1 MAKYEMYR
9 GCLIDPFVDVNRPFY
24 NSVANEYYF
33 EVQCSKYG
41 EINGWTIIKGKT
53 PGPSACCRQD

>member
-9 GCLIDPFVDVNRPFY
+9 GCLIDPYVDVNRPFY

-41 EINGWTIIKGKT
+41 EINGWTII
-53 PGPSACCRQD
+53 